1 MRKPA
6 VITMAFLLLVV
17 GCDGDESPGTDAA
30 PSTGTRPTQPE
41 TTTTVPA
48 PTSTTPAPATLPT
61 PIPVEHGREMFG
73 VYLSVERGMAPTAET
88 QAAQAEAERNKWP
101 FSGGDINCDQGAR
114 EALRLD
120 PARDYYAIAVYFA
133 TRDDAQ
139 RFVDLYEPGVVGIA
153 PVTVFCAD

>member
-6 VITMAFLLLVV
+6 VITMALLLLVV
-17 GCDGDESPGTDAA
+17 GCDGDETPGTDAA
-30 PSTGTRPTQPE
+30 PPTGTRPTQPE

-48 PTSTTPAPATLPT
+48 PTSTAPATQPT
-61 PIPVEHGREMFG
+61 PVPVEHGREMFG
-73 VYLSVERGMAPTAET
+73 VYLSVERGAAPTAET
-88 QAAQAEAERNKWP
+88 RAAQAEAERNKWP

-120 PARDYYAIAVYFA
+120 PARDYYAVAVYFV
-133 TRDDAQ
+133 TREDAQ

-153 PVTVFCAD
+153 AVKVFCAD